1 MVVVEILFWL
11 NLLTLLYVYGG
22 YVLFTLAF
30 KKQTKLIDE
39 GSRPKC
45 TLVMAAF
52 NEGKVI
58 ENKILNSLA
67 LDYPDGMLDI
77 VIVADGSTDNTHEI
91 VSRYPAVR
99 FFYQPE
105 RKGKLAA
112 IQRILPAIQSDIV
125 VFTDANCLLNKTAIT
140 AMVRHF
146 ADPGVG
152 AVSGE
157 KKVIK
162 TPTAAA
168 IEGAYWKYESW
179 LKTKDS
185 QFYSIVGAAGELL
198 ALRTELYT
206 MLEEQLVLDDF
217 IQSMLVCNQGFRV
230 IYEKAAFASEAP
242 SPTLKDEFMRKV
254 RIAAG
259 GFQAIN
265 YLSDKMNFKK
275 YWKLAF
281 LYFSHRVFRWT
292 LAPFCFFALLP
303 LNIIILIFNAGPWYA
318 VILILQVF
326 CYLIAILRNFFSIS
340 GKSTTFISL
349 IHYFFFM
356 QVGVIAGLM
365 RYKGKG
371 QSVTWEKIPRI

>member
-1 MVVVEILFWL
+1 MVLVEILFWL

-22 YVLFTLAF
+22 YVLFTLPF
-30 KKQTKLIDE
+30 KKQTKWIDN

-45 TLVMAAF
+45 TLVIAAF

-58 ENKILNSLA
+58 EDKILNSLA
-67 LDYPDGMLDI
+67 LDYPNGMLDI
-77 VIVADGSTDNTHEI
+77 VIVADGSTDHIHEI
-91 VSRYPAVR
+91 VNRYPSIR
-99 FFYQPE
+99 LFYQPE

-112 IQRILPAIQSDIV
+112 IQRILPAIQSEIV

-140 AMVRHF
+140 DLVSHF

-168 IEGAYWKYESW
+168 TEGIYWKYESW
-179 LKTKDS
+179 LKSKDS

-206 MLEEQLVLDDF
+206 ILDEQLVLDDF
-217 IQSMLVCNQGFRV
+217 IQSMLVCNQGYRV
-230 IYEKAAFASEAP
+230 IYEKAAFASELP
-242 SPTLKDEFMRKV
+242 SPSLKDEFIRKV

-275 YWKLAF
+275 HLKLTF
-281 LYFSHRVFRWT
+281 LYYSHRVFRWV
-292 LAPFCFFALLP
+292 LAPFCFFAILP
-303 LNIIILIFNAGPWYA
+303 LNTIIIIFKPNFLYGA
-318 VILILQVF
+318 ILGLQVL
-326 CYLIAILRNFFSIS
+326 CYIIAILRNFFSAS
-340 GKSTTFISL
+340 GKSPAFISL

-356 QVGVIAGLM
+356 QIGAIAGLIKF
-365 RYKGKG
+365 KGRG
-371 QSVTWEKIPRI
+371 QSATWEKIPRI